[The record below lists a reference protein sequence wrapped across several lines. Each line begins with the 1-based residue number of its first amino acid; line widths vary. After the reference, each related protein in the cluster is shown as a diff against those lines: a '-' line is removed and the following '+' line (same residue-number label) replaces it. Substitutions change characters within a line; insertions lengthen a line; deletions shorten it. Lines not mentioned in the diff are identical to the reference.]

1 MDNRSYGIVINVD
14 DLGRAR
20 HFYKEVIGLG
30 APVVDSNNWIE
41 FQMPN
46 GLILGLLHQAKASK
60 EKAGSC
66 LWILFTS
73 EYDEIKDRLKMAEI
87 RPLKVPAPPMG
98 VKAEVFADPEGNRF
112 ALVKKTLMLFLI

>member
-1 MDNRSYGIVINVD
+1 MDDRSYGVVINVD

-46 GLILGLLHQAKASK
+46 GLILGLQHQAKASK
-60 EKAGSC
+60 EKAGST
-66 LWILFTS
+66 LWVLFHDK
-73 EYDEIKDRLKMAEI
+73 YDEVKERLSSAEVK
-87 RPLKVPAPPMG
+87 PLKVPAPPLGMR
-98 VKAEVFADPEGNRF
+98 AEVFADPEGNRF
-112 ALVKKTLMLFLI
+112 VLSEKSS